1 MASLAQRRVHALF
14 ASFLLTFLPAA
25 VSGQNAA
32 VTLRIETRDA
42 SGAPVPGVVISLL
55 NQQTGIERWT
65 KTAADGS
72 RDIVLSAGFYTI
84 NGVLAG
90 FKTAVIRD
98 IRVQGTA
105 RAAITVVMTPG
116 EYTEQVAVTAD
127 ATTVRIG
134 NSTVGAVFEAETL
147 ETLPVPEREALEFAA
162 QAPGMATPAPGS
174 RLSTQGNT
182 GVNSSG
188 AREASNNF
196 LLDGADN
203 NDQFLNRL
211 VINPSLDAIEEVT
224 LLQNTYNAQYG
235 RSAGAQVNMVLKSGS
250 RTLRGSAYEYFRH
263 SALAARNPFHPAAE
277 AKPLLQRHQFGGTLG
292 GPLKLPRSF
301 YFLNV
306 EGVNAREADTRLAR
320 VPTAAE
326 RSGDFSGSAA
336 GVRDPFTGAGFPGN
350 TIPSSRL
357 SAAGVAALGLYP
369 LPNRTDPIANFV
381 SSPIADRR
389 AIQLTGKTDH
399 TMAPG
404 TTLGIRYS
412 FSRDDRDTPFPVR
425 GRNLPGFG
433 ISVLD
438 QGQNFAFG
446 LTQAGS
452 ARMFHELRVGI
463 NGLRRENLPQSAGID
478 HFSRLGITGPAIGA
492 TDLGFPTL
500 VVSGY
505 ETLGD
510 DPNLPVVRSTRT
522 LHVTDMLGFDLGRHH
537 LKVGGEFRD
546 YRSDG
551 FNHLFA
557 RGQATFAGAL
567 TGNPVGDLL
576 LGLPSITLL
585 GVNDNPQALRTR
597 AFNAFVQDDWRVTPR
612 VTLNAG
618 VRYEYNLPPFDAD
631 NRMRIFNLDTLQLQ
645 QVGSAGVSRSGLRSD
660 WNNVAPRA
668 GISWDITGYGTWL
681 LRGGYGIFYDS
692 GTLIE
697 NSALYFNPPY
707 FGLQLFFP
715 GAQLL
720 RLENPFPAGRGFSPR
735 TSVNTLDPNART
747 GYTQQGS
754 VALERI
760 FRGTTTA
767 VRYVTSYG
775 DNLVRKRNLN
785 QPPPGPGAIDARRP
799 IAGFGDI
806 LFVESTASSRYHA
819 LQLSAIRRTS
829 RRLSFRGA
837 YTLANSQDDASAF
850 LATDGDD
857 NTPQDSRN
865 LAAEWGPSDY
875 DVRHRLV
882 VSGAYDLPPVS
893 RWAAL
898 HNWQVSA
905 VLTAQSGRPFTPRVS
920 FDNSNTGNVGGGT
933 FAYDRPLVVAAG
945 RPGGVSYDGRTFV
958 VAPRFSYGDAGR
970 NSLTGPSFVTLDAMA
985 LRRIPLGSRRILTL
999 RIEGFNV
1006 LNRTNY
1012 QLPDSFVDRATFGR
1026 SLSAHPGR
1034 QLQLAGRFA
1043 F

>member
-1 MASLAQRRVHALF
+1 MTCRAQHCLLALLT
-14 ASFLLTFLPAA
+14 SFLLAGLPSAA
-25 VSGQNAA
+25 AGQNAA
-32 VTLRIETRDA
+32 VTLRIETRDP
-42 SGAPVPGVVISLL
+42 SGAPVPGVVISLM
-55 NQQTGIERWT
+55 NQQTGIERWS
-65 KTAADGS
+65 KTGEDGT
-72 RDIVLSAGFYTI
+72 RDIVLAAGFYTV
-84 NGVLAG
+84 NGVLTG
-90 FKTAVIRD
+90 FKKAIIRD
-98 IRVQGTA
+98 VRVQGAA
-105 RAAITVVMTPG
+105 RAAITVTMTPG
-116 EYTEQVAVTAD
+116 DYTEQIAVTAD

-147 ETLPVPEREALEFAA
+147 QALPVPEREALEFAV

-211 VINPSLDAIEEVT
+211 VINPSLDAVEEVT

-235 RSAGAQVNMVLKSGS
+235 RSAGAQINMVLKSGTS
-250 RTLRGSAYEYFRH
+250 TVRGSAYEFFRH
-263 SALAARNPFHPAAE
+263 SALAARNAFHPATE
-277 AKPLLQRHQFGGTLG
+277 DKPLLERHQFGGTIG

-301 YFLNV
+301 YFVNV
-306 EGVNAREADTRLAR
+306 EGVNAREADTRLSR
-320 VPTAAE
+320 VPSAAE
-326 RSGDFSGSAA
+326 RSGDFSASAA
-336 GVRDPFTGAGFPGN
+336 PVRDPFTGAGFPGN
-350 TIPSSRL
+350 RIPSSRL
-357 SAAGVAALGLYP
+357 SAAGVAALALYP
-369 LPNRTDPIANFV
+369 LPNRADPVANFV
-381 SSPIADRR
+381 SSPVADRR
-389 AIQLTGKTDH
+389 AIQVTGKTDH
-399 TMAPG
+399 TLSPG
-404 TTLGIRYS
+404 TTVGVRYS
-412 FSRDDRDTPFPVR
+412 FSRDDRDVPFPVR
-425 GRNLPGFG
+425 ARNLPGFG

-452 ARMFHELRVGI
+452 TRMFHELRVGV
-463 NGLRRENLPQSAGID
+463 NGLRRENLPQSAGVD
-478 HFSRLGITGPAIGA
+478 HFARLGITGPAIGP

-510 DPNLPVVRSTRT
+510 DPNLPVVRRTRT
-522 LHVTDMLGFDLGRHH
+522 IHVSDTLGFDLRRHH

-576 LGLPSITLL
+576 LGLPTITLL

-612 VTLNAG
+612 LTLNAG
-618 VRYEYNLPPFDAD
+618 LRYEFNLPPYDAD
-631 NRMRIFNLDTLQLQ
+631 NRMRIFNLETRQLQ
-645 QVGSAGVSRSGLRSD
+645 QVGSDGVSRSGLRSD
-660 WNNVAPRA
+660 RNNVAPRA
-668 GISWDITGYGTWL
+668 GLSWDVTGYGTL
-681 LRGGYGIFYDS
+681 MLRAGYGIFYDS

-707 FGLQLFFP
+707 FSLQLFFP

-754 VALERI
+754 LAVERI

-767 VRYVTSYG
+767 VRYVTAYG

-785 QPPPGPGAIDARRP
+785 QPPPGPGPIDARRP

-819 LQLSAIRRTS
+819 LQLSAVRRTL
-829 RRLSFRGA
+829 RRLSLRGA
-837 YTLANSQDDASAF
+837 YTWANSQDDTSAF

-882 VSGAYDLPPVS
+882 VSGAYDLPPLT

-905 VLTAQSGRPFTPRVS
+905 VLSAQSGRPFTPRVS

-933 FAYDRPLVVAAG
+933 FAYDRPLVVNAG
-945 RPGGVSYDGRTFV
+945 TAGAVSYGGQSFV
-958 VAPRFSYGDAGR
+958 IAPQFTYGTAGR
-970 NSLTGPSFVTLDAMA
+970 NSLTGPAYVTLDAMA
-985 LRRIPLGSRRILTL
+985 ARRISLGSRRLLTL

-1012 QLPDSFVDRATFGR
+1012 GLPDSFVDRATFGR

-1034 QLQLAGRFA
+1034 QLQFAARFN

>member
-1 MASLAQRRVHALF
+1 MTSPAQRCLHALL
-14 ASFLLTFLPAA
+14 ALFLLAVLPAA
-25 VSGQNAA
+25 ASGQNAA
-32 VTLRIETRDA
+32 VTLHIETRDA
-42 SGAPVPGVVISLL
+42 AGAPVPGVVISLL

-65 KTAADGS
+65 KTGADGS
-72 RDIVLSAGFYTI
+72 RDIVLGAGFYTI
-84 NGVLAG
+84 NGVLTG

-98 IRVQGTA
+98 VRVQGAA

-182 GVNSSG
+182 GVNSGG

-263 SALAARNPFHPAAE
+263 SALAARNPFHPASE
-277 AKPLLQRHQFGGTLG
+277 PKPLLQRHQFGGTIG

-326 RSGDFSGSAA
+326 RGGDFSASAV

-350 TIPSSRL
+350 RIPSSRL
-357 SAAGVAALGLYP
+357 SAAGVAALALYP
-369 LPNRTDPIANFV
+369 LPNRTDPVANFV

-389 AIQLTGKTDH
+389 AIQVTGKTDH

-425 GRNLPGFG
+425 ARNLPGFG

-463 NGLRRENLPQSAGID
+463 NALRRENLPQSAGID

-510 DPNLPVVRSTRT
+510 DPNLPVVRRTRT
-522 LHVTDMLGFDLGRHH
+522 LHVTDLLGFDFGRHH

-618 VRYEYNLPPFDAD
+618 LRYEYNLPPFDAD
-631 NRMRIFNLDTLQLQ
+631 NRMRIFNLETRQLQ

-660 WNNVAPRA
+660 WDNVAPRV
-668 GISWDITGYGTWL
+668 GMSWDITGYGTWL
-681 LRGGYGIFYDS
+681 LRAGYGIFYDS

-735 TSVNTLDPNART
+735 TSVNTLDPDART

-775 DNLVRKRNLN
+775 DHLVRKRNLN
-785 QPPPGPGAIDARRP
+785 QPPPGPGPIDARRP

-837 YTLANSQDDASAF
+837 YTLSNSQDDASAF

-875 DVRHRLV
+875 DVRHRMVL
-882 VSGAYDLPPVS
+882 SGAYDLPPFS

-945 RPGGVSYDGRTFV
+945 TPGGVSYGGRTFV
-958 VAPRFSYGDAGR
+958 VAPRFTYGDAGR
-970 NSLTGPSFVTLDAMA
+970 NSLTGPAFVTLDAMA

-1026 SLSAHPGR
+1026 SLSAHAGR
-1034 QLQLAGRFA
+1034 QLQLAARFA

>member
-1 MASLAQRRVHALF
+1 MTSRAQRCLHALLT
-14 ASFLLTFLPAA
+14 SILLVSVPAA
-25 VSGQNAA
+25 AAAQNAA

-42 SGAPVPGVVISLL
+42 TGAPVPGVVVSLL
-55 NQQTGIERWT
+55 HQQTGIERWT
-65 KTAADGS
+65 KTGDDGS
-72 RDIVLSAGFYTI
+72 RDIVLPAGFYTI

-90 FKTAVIRD
+90 FKTAIIRD
-98 IRVQGTA
+98 IRVQGAA

-116 EYTEQVAVTAD
+116 DYTEQVAVTAD

-147 ETLPVPEREALEFAA
+147 EALPVPEREALEFAV

-203 NDQFLNRL
+203 NDLFLNRL

-224 LLQNTYNAQYG
+224 LMQNTYNAQYG

-250 RTLRGSAYEYFRH
+250 STLRGSAYEFFRH
-263 SALAARNPFHPAAE
+263 SALSARNPFLPE
-277 AKPLLQRHQFGGTLG
+277 TEDKPLLQRHQFGGTLG

-301 YFLNV
+301 YFFNV
-306 EGVNAREADTRLAR
+306 EAVSAREADTRLSR

-326 RSGDFSGSAA
+326 RSGDFSASAA

-350 TIPSSRL
+350 VIPSSRV
-357 SAAGVAALGLYP
+357 SAAGAAALGLYP
-369 LPNRTDPIANFV
+369 LPNRTDPVANFV

-389 AIQLTGKTDH
+389 AIQVTGKTDH

-404 TTLGIRYS
+404 TTAGIRYS
-412 FSRDDRDTPFPVR
+412 FSRDDRDVPFPVR
-425 GRNLPGFG
+425 ARNLPGFG

-452 ARMFHELRVGI
+452 TRMFHELRVGI
-463 NGLRRENLPQSAGID
+463 NALRRENLPQSSGID
-478 HFSRLGITGPAIGA
+478 HFARLGITGPAIGA
-492 TDLGFPTL
+492 IDLGFPTL

-510 DPNLPVVRSTRT
+510 DPNLPVVRNTRT
-522 LHVTDMLGFDLGRHH
+522 LHITDTLGFDLRRHH
-537 LKVGGEFRD
+537 LKIGGEFRD

-557 RGQATFAGAL
+557 RGQTVFTGAL
-567 TGNPVGDLL
+567 TGNPVGDLV
-576 LGLPSITLL
+576 LGLPTIALL

-597 AFNAFVQDDWRVTPR
+597 AFNAFLQDDWRVTPR

-618 VRYEYNLPPFDAD
+618 VRYEYNLPPYDAD
-631 NRMRIFNLDTLQLQ
+631 NRMRIFNLETRQLQ
-645 QVGSAGVSRSGLRSD
+645 QVGTDGVSRSGLRSD
-660 WNNVAPRA
+660 WNNFAPRV
-668 GISWDITGYGTWL
+668 GLSWDITGYGTWL

-720 RLENPFPAGRGFSPR
+720 RLENPFPAGRGFSPS
-735 TSVNTLDPNART
+735 TSVNTLDPDART

-767 VRYVTSYG
+767 VRYVTSHG

-785 QPPPGPGAIDARRP
+785 QPPPGPGPIDARRP
-799 IAGFGDI
+799 IPGFGDI
-806 LFVESTASSRYHA
+806 LLVESAASSSYHA
-819 LQLSAIRRTS
+819 LQLSAIRRMS

-837 YTLANSQDDASAF
+837 YTFANSQDDASAF

-865 LAAEWGPSDY
+865 IAAEWGPSDY
-875 DVRHRLV
+875 DVRHRMVL
-882 VSGAYDLPPVS
+882 SGAYDLPPLS
-893 RWAAL
+893 RWTAL
-898 HNWQVSA
+898 HHWQVSA

-933 FAYDRPLVVAAG
+933 FAYDRPNVVAGGTAG
-945 RPGGVSYDGRTFV
+945 AVSYDGRSFAIAPQFTF
-958 VAPRFSYGDAGR
+958 GNAGR
-970 NSLTGPSFVTLDAMA
+970 NSLSGPSYVTLDAMA
-985 LRRIPLGSRRILTL
+985 LRRIPLGTRRVLTL
-999 RIEGFNV
+999 RLEVFNV

-1012 QLPDSFVDRATFGR
+1012 GLPDSFVDRATFGR

-1034 QLQLAGRFA
+1034 QLQFAARFN

>member
-1 MASLAQRRVHALF
+1 MPSRAQRCLHAFLAF
-14 ASFLLTFLPAA
+14 FLLAILPAA
-25 VSGQNAA
+25 AAGQNAA

-42 SGAPVPGVVISLL
+42 SGAPVPGVVISLV
-55 NQQTGIERWT
+55 NQHTGIERWA
-65 KTAADGS
+65 KTGTDGS
-72 RDIVLSAGFYTI
+72 RDIVLSAGFYTV

-90 FKTAVIRD
+90 FKTAIIRD
-98 IRVQGTA
+98 IRVQGAA
-105 RAAITVVMTPG
+105 RAAITVEMTPG
-116 EYTEQVAVTAD
+116 DYTEHVAVTAD

-211 VINPSLDAIEEVT
+211 VINPSLDAVEEVT

-235 RSAGAQVNMVLKSGS
+235 RSGGAQVNMVLKSGT
-250 RTLRGSAYEYFRH
+250 RILRGSGYEFFRH
-263 SALAARNPFHPAAE
+263 SSLAARNPFHPAEE

-292 GPLKLPRSF
+292 GPLPVPRSF
-301 YFLNV
+301 FFMNV
-306 EGVNAREADTRLAR
+306 EGVNGREADTRRSR

-326 RSGDFSGSAA
+326 RAGDFSASAA
-336 GVRDPFTGAGFPGN
+336 AIRDPFTGAAFSGN
-350 TIPSSRL
+350 LIPSSRQSPAGL
-357 SAAGVAALGLYP
+357 SALSLYP
-369 LPNRTDPIANFV
+369 LPNRADPIANFV
-381 SSPIADRR
+381 SSPVADRR
-389 AIQLTGKTDH
+389 AMQVTGKTDH

-404 TTLGIRYS
+404 TTAGVRYS
-412 FSRDDRDTPFPVR
+412 FSRDDRDVPFPAR
-425 GRNLPGFG
+425 ARNLPGFG

-438 QGQNFAFG
+438 QGQNFTFG

-478 HFSRLGITGPAIGA
+478 HFSRLGITGPAIGEF
-492 TDLGFPTL
+492 DLGFPTL
-500 VVSGY
+500 VVPGY

-510 DPNLPVVRSTRT
+510 DPNLPVVRQTRT
-522 LHVTDMLGFDLGRHH
+522 IHVSDVLGFDLERHH
-537 LKVGGEFRD
+537 LKVGGEVRD

-557 RGQATFAGAL
+557 RGQAVFAGAL
-567 TGNPVGDLL
+567 TGNPVADLV

-585 GVNDNPQALRTR
+585 GVNDNPQRLRTR
-597 AFNAFVQDDWRVTPR
+597 AVNLFIQDDWRVTPR

-618 VRYEYNLPPFDAD
+618 LRYEYNEPPYDAD
-631 NRMRIFNLDTLQLQ
+631 NQMRIFNLETRQLQ
-645 QVGSAGVSRSGLRSD
+645 QVGTNGVSRSGLRRD
-660 WNNVAPRA
+660 LNNVAPRA
-668 GISWDITGYGTWL
+668 GLSWDIGGDGTLL
-681 LRGGYGIFYDS
+681 LRAGYGIFYDS

-697 NSALYFNPPY
+697 NSALYFNPPH
-707 FGLQLFFP
+707 FTLQLFFP
-715 GAQLL
+715 GAQPL
-720 RLENPFPAGRGFSPR
+720 RLENPFPGGRGFSPR
-735 TSVNTLDPNART
+735 TSVNTLDPSART

-754 VALERI
+754 LALERN
-760 FRGTTTA
+760 FRGTTAA

-785 QPPPGPGAIDARRP
+785 QPLPGPGPIDARRP
-799 IAGFGDI
+799 IAGFGNI
-806 LFVESTASSRYHA
+806 LLVEPMASSTYHA
-819 LQLSAIRRTS
+819 LQVSAIRRTS

-837 YTLANSQDDASAF
+837 YTLANSQDDTSAF

-865 LAAEWGPSDY
+865 FSAEWGPSDY

-882 VSGAYDLPPVS
+882 LSGAYDLPRVS

-898 HNWQVSA
+898 HDWQVAA

-933 FAYDRPLVVAAG
+933 FAYDRPNVVPAG
-945 RPGGVSYDGRTFV
+945 TAGAVSYGGRSFAI
-958 VAPRFSYGDAGR
+958 APRFTFGNAGR
-970 NSLTGPSFVTLDAMA
+970 NSLTGPETITLDAMA
-985 LRRIPLGSRRILTL
+985 ARRIPLGSRRLLTL
-999 RIEGFNV
+999 RLEGFNI
-1006 LNRTNY
+1006 LNRTNLG
-1012 QLPDSFVDRATFGR
+1012 LPDSFVDRATFGR

-1034 QLQLAGRFA
+1034 QLQLAARFT

>member
-1 MASLAQRRVHALF
+1 MTSRAQRCLHALV
-14 ASFLLTFLPAA
+14 ATILLVGLPAA
-25 VSGQNAA
+25 AAGQNAA
-32 VTLRIETRDA
+32 VTLRIETRDT

-65 KTAADGS
+65 KTEADGS
-72 RDIVLSAGFYTI
+72 RDIVLSAGFYTV

-90 FKTAVIRD
+90 FKTAIIRD
-98 IRVQGTA
+98 IRVQGAA

-147 ETLPVPEREALEFAA
+147 ETLPVPEREALEFAV

-235 RSAGAQVNMVLKSGS
+235 RSGGAQVNMVLKSGT
-250 RTLRGSAYEYFRH
+250 RTLRGSAYEFFRH
-263 SALAARNPFHPAAE
+263 SSLSARNTFQPATE
-277 AKPLLQRHQFGGTLG
+277 DKPLLQRHQFGGTLG
-292 GPLKLPRSF
+292 GPLALARSF
-301 YFLNV
+301 FFVNV
-306 EGVNAREADTRLAR
+306 EGVNGREADTRLAR

-326 RSGDFSGSAA
+326 RSGDFSANPA
-336 GVRDPFTGAGFPGN
+336 TIRDPFTGAGFPGN
-350 TIPSSRL
+350 RIPSARQ
-357 SAAGVAALGLYP
+357 SAAGLAALGLYP
-369 LPNRTDPIANFV
+369 LPNRADPVANFV

-389 AIQLTGKTDH
+389 AIQVTGKTDH

-404 TTLGIRYS
+404 TTAGIRYS

-425 GRNLPGFG
+425 ARNLPGFG

-452 ARMFHELRVGI
+452 ARMFHELRVGV
-463 NGLRRENLPQSAGID
+463 NGLRRENLPQSAGVD
-478 HFSRLGITGPAIGA
+478 HFSRLGITGPAIGE
-492 TDLGFPTL
+492 TDLGYPTL

-510 DPNLPVVRSTRT
+510 DANLPVVRQTRT
-522 LHVTDMLGFDLGRHH
+522 IHVSDVLGFDLNRHH

-567 TGNPVGDLL
+567 TGNPVADLV

-585 GVNDNPQALRTR
+585 GVNDNPQKLRTR
-597 AFNAFVQDDWRVTPR
+597 AVNLFLQDDWRVTPR

-618 VRYEYNLPPFDAD
+618 LRYEYNEPPYDAD
-631 NRMRIFNLDTLQLQ
+631 NQMRIFNLETLQLQ
-645 QVGSAGVSRSGLRSD
+645 QVGTNGVSRSGLQRD
-660 WNNVAPRA
+660 LNNFAPRA
-668 GISWDITGYGTWL
+668 GLSWDIAGDGRML
-681 LRGGYGIFYDS
+681 LRAGYGIFYDS

-697 NSALYFNPPY
+697 NSALYFNPPH
-707 FGLQLFFP
+707 FTLQLFFP
-715 GAQLL
+715 GAQPL
-720 RLENPFPAGRGFSPR
+720 RLENPFPSGRGFSPR
-735 TSVNTLDPNART
+735 TSVNTVDPSART
-747 GYTQQGS
+747 AYTQQGS
-754 VALERI
+754 LALERN
-760 FRGTTTA
+760 FRGTSTA

-775 DNLVRKRNLN
+775 DNMVRKRNIN
-785 QPPPGPGAIDARRP
+785 QPPPGPGPIDARRP

-806 LFVESTASSRYHA
+806 LLVEPMASSTYHA
-819 LQLSAIRRTS
+819 LQVSAIRRTS

-837 YTLANSQDDASAF
+837 YTFANSQDDTSAF

-865 LAAEWGPSDY
+865 FAAEWGPSDY
-875 DVRHRLV
+875 NVRHRMVL
-882 VSGAYDLPPVS
+882 SGAYDLPGLS
-893 RWAAL
+893 RWTAL
-898 HNWQVSA
+898 HNWQVA
-905 VLTAQSGRPFTPRVS
+905 GVLTAQSGRPFTPRVS

-933 FAYDRPLVVAAG
+933 FAYDRPNVVPAG
-945 RPGGVSYDGRTFV
+945 TAGSVTYDGRAFAIAPQFTF
-958 VAPRFSYGDAGR
+958 GNAGR
-970 NSLTGPSFVTLDAMA
+970 NSLTGPALVTLDVMA
-985 LRRIPLGSRRILTL
+985 ARRISLGSRRLLTL

-1006 LNRTNY
+1006 LNRTNLG
-1012 QLPDSFVDRATFGR
+1012 LPDSFVDRATFGR
-1026 SLSAHPGR
+1026 SLSAHPAR
-1034 QLQLAGRFA
+1034 QLQFAARFN

>member
-1 MASLAQRRVHALF
+1 MTSRAQRCVLAIVTL
-14 ASFLLTFLPAA
+14 FLLAVLPAPA
-25 VSGQNAA
+25 AGQNAA
-32 VTLRIETRDA
+32 VTLRIETRDS
-42 SGAPVPGVVISLL
+42 SGAPVPGVVVSLM

-65 KTAADGS
+65 KTGEDGT
-72 RDIVLSAGFYTI
+72 RDIVLPAGFYTV
-84 NGVLAG
+84 NGALTG
-90 FKTAVIRD
+90 FKKAIIRD
-98 IRVQGTA
+98 VRVQGAA
-105 RAAITVVMTPG
+105 RAAITVTMTPG
-116 EYTEQVAVTAD
+116 DYTEQIAVTAD

-147 ETLPVPEREALEFAA
+147 QTLPVPEREALEFAV

-188 AREASNNF
+188 AREAANNF

-211 VINPSLDAIEEVT
+211 VINPSLDAVEEVT

-235 RSAGAQVNMVLKSGS
+235 RSAGAQINMVLKSGTS
-250 RTLRGSAYEYFRH
+250 TLRGSGYEFFRH
-263 SALAARNPFHPAAE
+263 SALSARNPFHPATE
-277 AKPLLQRHQFGGTLG
+277 DKPLLQRHQFGGTIG
-292 GPLKLPRSF
+292 GPLTLPRSF
-301 YFLNV
+301 FFVNV
-306 EGVNAREADTRLAR
+306 EAVNAREADTRLSR
-320 VPTAAE
+320 VPTAGQ
-326 RSGDFSGSAA
+326 RSGDFTGSAA
-336 GVRDPFTGAGFPGN
+336 PVRDPFTGAGFPGN
-350 TIPSSRL
+350 VIPALRH
-357 SAAGVAALGLYP
+357 SAAGLAALALYP
-369 LPNRTDPIANFV
+369 LPNRTDPVANFV

-404 TTLGIRYS
+404 TTAGIRYS
-412 FSRDDRDTPFPVR
+412 FSRDDRDVPFPVR
-425 GRNLPGFG
+425 ARNLPGFG

-452 ARMFHELRVGI
+452 TRMFHELRVGI
-463 NGLRRENLPQSAGID
+463 NALRRENLPQSSGID
-478 HFSRLGITGPAIGA
+478 HFARLGITGPAIDA
-492 TDLGFPTL
+492 TDLGYPTL

-510 DPNLPVVRSTRT
+510 DPNLPVVRNTRT
-522 LHVTDMLGFDLGRHH
+522 LHITDTLGFDLRRHH

-557 RGQATFAGAL
+557 RGQAVFTGAL
-567 TGNPVGDLL
+567 TGNPVADLV
-576 LGLPSITLL
+576 LGLPTITLL
-585 GVNDNPQALRTR
+585 GVNDNRQALRTR
-597 AFNAFVQDDWRVTPR
+597 AVNLFVQDDWRVTPR
-612 VTLNAG
+612 VTVNAG
-618 VRYEYNLPPFDAD
+618 LRYEYNLPPFDAD
-631 NRMRIFNLDTLQLQ
+631 NRMRIFNLETRQLQ
-645 QVGSAGVSRSGLRSD
+645 QVGTNGVSRSGLRSD
-660 WNNVAPRA
+660 WNNFAPRV
-668 GISWDITGYGTWL
+668 GMSWDITGYGTL
-681 LRGGYGIFYDS
+681 MLRGGYGIFYDS

-707 FGLQLFFP
+707 FSLQLFFP
-715 GAQLL
+715 GAQLV
-720 RLENPFPAGRGFSPR
+720 RLENPFPAGRGFSPL
-735 TSVNTLDPNART
+735 TSVNTLDPEART
-747 GYTQQGS
+747 GYTHQGS
-754 VALERI
+754 VALERV

-775 DNLVRKRNLN
+775 ENLVRKRNLN
-785 QPPPGPGAIDARRP
+785 QPPPGPGPIDARRP

-806 LFVESTASSRYHA
+806 LFVESTAASRYHA
-819 LQLSAIRRTS
+819 LQLSAIRRTT
-829 RRLSFRGA
+829 RRLSLRGA
-837 YTLANSQDDASAF
+837 YTLANSQDDTSAF

-882 VSGAYDLPPVS
+882 VSGAYDLPPFT
-893 RWAAL
+893 RWTPL

-933 FAYDRPLVVAAG
+933 FAYDRPLVVSAG
-945 RPGGVSYDGRTFV
+945 TPGAVSYDGRHFA
-958 VAPRFSYGDAGR
+958 VAPRFTYGNAGR
-970 NSLTGPSFVTLDAMA
+970 NSLTGPSYVTLDAMA
-985 LRRIPLGSRRILTL
+985 ARRISLGSRRLLTL
-999 RIEGFNV
+999 RLEAFNV
-1006 LNRTNY
+1006 LNRRNY
-1012 QLPDSFVDRATFGR
+1012 GLPDSFVDRATFGR

-1034 QLQLAGRFA
+1034 QLQFAARFT

>member
-1 MASLAQRRVHALF
+1 MASRARRCLHSLL
-14 ASFLLTFLPAA
+14 ASFLLVSVPAA
-25 VSGQNAA
+25 AAAQNAA
-32 VTLRIETRDA
+32 VTLRVETRDG
-42 SGAPVPGVVISLL
+42 SGAPVPGVVISLM

-65 KTAADGS
+65 KTGEDGT
-72 RDIVLSAGFYTI
+72 RDIVLGAGFYTVH
-84 NGVLAG
+84 GVLTG

-98 IRVQGTA
+98 VRVQGVA
-105 RAAITVVMTPG
+105 RSAITVTMTPG
-116 EYTEQVAVTAD
+116 DYTEQIAVTAD

-147 ETLPVPEREALEFAA
+147 QTLPVPEREALEFAV

-203 NDQFLNRL
+203 NDLFLNRL

-235 RSAGAQVNMVLKSGS
+235 RSAGAQVNMVLKSGTS
-250 RTLRGSAYEYFRH
+250 ALRGSAYEFFRH

-277 AKPLLQRHQFGGTLG
+277 DKPLLQRHQFGGTIG
-292 GPLKLPRSF
+292 GPLRLPRSF
-301 YFLNV
+301 FFVNV
-306 EGVNAREADTRLAR
+306 EGVGAREADTRLSR

-326 RSGDFSGSAA
+326 RGGDFSGSAA

-350 TIPSSRL
+350 VIPATRL
-357 SAAGVAALGLYP
+357 SAAGIAALALYP
-369 LPNRTDPIANFV
+369 LPNRADPVANFV

-389 AIQLTGKTDH
+389 ALQVTGKTDH

-404 TTLGIRYS
+404 TTAGIRYS
-412 FSRDDRDTPFPVR
+412 FSRDDRDVPFPAR
-425 GRNLPGFG
+425 ARNLPGFG
-433 ISVLD
+433 VSVLD

-452 ARMFHELRVGI
+452 TRMFHELRVGI
-463 NGLRRENLPQSAGID
+463 NTLGRENLPQSAGID
-478 HFSRLGITGPAIGA
+478 HFSRLGIAGPAIGA
-492 TDLGFPTL
+492 ADLGFPTL
-500 VVSGY
+500 VVPGY

-510 DPNLPVVRSTRT
+510 DPNLPVVRNTRT
-522 LHVTDMLGFDLGRHH
+522 LHITDTLGVDLRRHH
-537 LKVGGEFRD
+537 LKVGGEFRE

-557 RGQATFAGAL
+557 RGQAVFAGAL

-576 LGLPSITLL
+576 LGLPTIALL

-597 AFNAFVQDDWRVTPR
+597 AFNFFLQDDWRVTPR

-618 VRYEYNLPPFDAD
+618 LRYEFNQPPYDAG
-631 NRMRIFNLDTLQLQ
+631 NRMRIFNLETRQLQ
-645 QVGSAGVSRSGLRSD
+645 QVGTDGVSRSGLRSD
-660 WNNVAPRA
+660 WNNFAPRV
-668 GISWDITGYGTWL
+668 GVSWDVTGYGTL
-681 LRGGYGIFYDS
+681 ILRGGYGIFYDS

-707 FGLQLFFP
+707 FSLQLFFP

-735 TSVNTLDPNART
+735 TSVNTLDPDART

-785 QPPPGPGAIDARRP
+785 QPAPGPGPINARRP

-806 LFVESTASSRYHA
+806 LLVESTASSSYHA

-837 YTLANSQDDASAF
+837 YTFATSQDDASAF

-875 DVRHRLV
+875 DVRHRFV
-882 VSGAYDLPPVS
+882 VSGAYDLPPLT
-893 RWAAL
+893 RWTAL
-898 HNWQVSA
+898 HHWQVSA

-933 FAYDRPLVVAAG
+933 FAYDRPLVVSNG
-945 RPGGVSYDGRTFV
+945 TPGAVSYGGRAFV
-958 VAPRFSYGDAGR
+958 VAPRFTYGDAGR
-970 NSLTGPSFVTLDAMA
+970 NSLTGPSYVTLDAMA
-985 LRRIPLGSRRILTL
+985 ARRISLGSRRLLTL
-999 RIEGFNV
+999 RVEGFNV
-1006 LNRTNY
+1006 LNRRNY
-1012 QLPDSFVDRATFGR
+1012 GLPDSFVDRATFGR

-1034 QLQLAGRFA
+1034 QLQLAARFN